1 MNELGIIGLA
11 ILAVTFLVSYKGFK
25 DSFYFDQHLF
35 RVGDILHGKEYQR
48 LISSGFLHA
57 GWTHLL
63 LNAATFYCFSGS
75 IEEYLGFK
83 NFLIIYFL
91 SLVGGN
97 VLSLFLH
104 RHDSGY
110 TAVGASGAIAGLVF
124 ATIALYP
131 GVQISLSVLPSYHVP
146 GWLFG
151 LLYVIVS
158 AYGISV
164 KRDNIG
170 HDAHLGGGLVGLVT
184 AVTLHPEL
192 LRTNYLAIGAILLP
206 TCAFLYLLL
215 KEPVPVSSGTLFSSR
230 PLYQSV
236 DDRYTSERKKREEE
250 LDELLDKISHKGFE
264 GLSTREKKELEK
276 LSR

>member
-1 MNELGIIGLA
+1 MNEIGIVGLV

-25 DSFYFDQHLF
+25 DSIYFDQHLF
-35 RVGDILHGKEYQR
+35 RIGDILHRKEYQR

-83 NFLIIYFL
+83 NFLTIYFL

-97 VLSLFLH
+97 LLSLFLH
-104 RHDSGY
+104 RHESGY

-131 GVQISLSVLPSYHVP
+131 GVEISLLALPYHIP

-151 LLYVIVS
+151 LLYVIIS

-164 KRDNIG
+164 KRDYIG

-184 AVTLHPEL
+184 TVALQPEL

-206 TCAFLYLLL
+206 ACAFLYLLL
-215 KEPVPVSSGTLFSSR
+215 KEPVTDSASTRFSPL

-236 DDRYTSERKKREEE
+236 DDRYTSERRKREEE
-250 LDELLDKISHKGFE
+250 LDELLDKISHKGLE
-264 GLSTREKKELEK
+264 GLSTREKKELEE